1 MPFCI
6 IIWNVRR
13 ARPPAGKRESMRP
26 ALRDDIVETARKL
39 FNESSYGSV
48 SMRDISEALHISV
61 GNLTYYF
68 RKKQDILRAIMEK
81 NFRNT
86 AVTEQVHTFRQFNEL
101 LRKMLESLSVNAFYF
116 RDPSVYG
123 LNEGGSQDVNALYE
137 IMMKAL
143 ISLEEKGLLMNLDR
157 GRKRES
163 IVRVLMLSHLGWIQ
177 QSPTFRSANRLS
189 EEEFLNAHWVILE
202 PYFTETGKKEY
213 EKLCEDKG

>member
-1 MPFCI
+1 M
-6 IIWNVRR
+6 
-13 ARPPAGKRESMRP
+13 
-26 ALRDDIVETARKL
+26 
-39 FNESSYGSV
+39 
-48 SMRDISEALHISV
+48 

>member
-1 MPFCI
+1 
-6 IIWNVRR
+6 
-13 ARPPAGKRESMRP
+13 MRP

-101 LRKMLESLSVNAFYF
+101 LRKDAGIFVGQRLLFSRSF
-116 RDPSVYG
+116 R
-123 LNEGGSQDVNALYE
+123 LWAE
-137 IMMKAL
+137 
-143 ISLEEKGLLMNLDR
+143 R
-157 GRKRES
+157 GRKP
-163 IVRVLMLSHLGWIQ
+163 G
-177 QSPTFRSANRLS
+177 
-189 EEEFLNAHWVILE
+189 
-202 PYFTETGKKEY
+202 
-213 EKLCEDKG
+213 CERAL